1 MKQIYSLSVI
11 PVSNTISELLR
22 LTHCKLLTNVTCG
35 SNNEPGFILGFG
47 NIVESMIDTCLHG
60 TYILMGKINYK
71 QVK

>member
-47 NIVESMIDTCLHG
+47 NIVESMTEYLPSWNLHSN
-60 TYILMGKINYK
+60 GKDK
-71 QVK
+71 L